1 MMMQTAEYDVGA
13 KSFHRATVALLGS
26 QFVIGWI
33 MPGVSHIAQPA
44 GLISLHFS
52 LGIVILGVTTARLLW
67 RLAFGVP
74 APAAGLPNWQHRSA
88 QLLHLAL
95 YLLLFALVISGWSYA
110 SRHGFVVTLFGLATV
125 PAIFAKGSAF
135 GTVIGEPHSAIGW
148 VLLAAL
154 GLHIVAALY
163 HHLWRH
169 DRVLLRMLPWIG

>member
-1 MMMQTAEYDVGA
+1 M
-13 KSFHRATVALLGS
+13 
-26 QFVIGWI
+26 
-33 MPGVSHIAQPA
+33 
-44 GLISLHFS
+44 
-52 LGIVILGVTTARLLW
+52 
-67 RLAFGVP
+67 P